1 MSVQILSPRLIVS
14 NQCAYFFKLA
24 VYPIGKNRLNRLKT
38 FLSFILLEKKNPLH
52 DRKTCLKFNTA
63 ICNLNI
69 NNYDRN
75 LFAQLD
81 LV

>member
-24 VYPIGKNRLNRLKT
+24 VYPIGKNSAKQAKNV
-38 FLSFILLEKKNPLH
+38 SFFYFIREKNPLH